1 MNMMLLIGACG
12 AVLFYRVAYSE
23 HLSPWVWSVASLGL
37 TLALGQLGAGTLGL
51 ILGQV
56 VLFLI
61 LWVHNARRK
70 FR

>member
-1 MNMMLLIGACG
+1 MMLLVGVCG
-12 AVLFYRVAYSE
+12 AVLFYRVAYAE

-51 ILGQV
+51 IFGQV
-56 VLFLI
+56 LLFVI
-61 LWVHNARRK
+61 LWVYNARRK